1 MEKVHYWV
9 VYRDLSGAVVRT
21 LLNAKTRREA
31 VGEGREHCDR
41 IRAAHRAVLGAYLDR
56 KHPRAFVALRIEET
70 AVDPRETCEYVW
82 TRGYE

>member
-31 VGEGREHCDR
+31 VGEGREHCESL
-41 IRAAHRAVLGAYLDR
+41 RAGHRAVLGAYLDR
-56 KHPRAFVALRIEET
+56 KYPRAFVALRIEET

>member
-1 MEKVHYWV
+1 MEKVKFWV

-21 LLNAKTRREA
+21 LLKAKTRREA
-31 VGEGREHCDR
+31 VGEGREHCEC

-70 AVDPRETCEYVW
+70 AVDPRETCDYVW
-82 TRGYE
+82 TRGEE